1 MTRRNKY
8 LISACLYSH
17 ICANNLAKCHPFSD
31 STLFICIFL
40 NMSNSTKY
48 SKSNVFSFINH
59 CIMCVHLLFNLYV
72 K

>member
-48 SKSNVFSFINH
+48 SKRNVFSNNT
-59 CIMCVHLLFNLYV
+59 CVHLLFNLYV